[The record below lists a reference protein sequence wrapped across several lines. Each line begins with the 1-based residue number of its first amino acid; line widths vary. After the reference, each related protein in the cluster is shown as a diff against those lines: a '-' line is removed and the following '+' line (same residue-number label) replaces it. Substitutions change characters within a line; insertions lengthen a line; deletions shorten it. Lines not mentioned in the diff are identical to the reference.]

1 MRIFRFCVCYFCVLV
16 FLFAATEVFALP
28 AGDAVGSFFPEE
40 ELRIAIEAQDW
51 GVFHFSSGDCFEG
64 FEVDLARKV
73 AESLGVSC
81 VLVPLPWGEGEA
93 GSITGILEKGLW
105 PERVHLGFAGI
116 AVTEERMQKVLFSDP
131 YFVAGQAVL
140 LPRNSGVVSSKQM
153 QGMRVSFQ
161 SGTTGALAAEKI
173 SGIVPLPFTD
183 WPQAFQ
189 ALADGRAQAAI
200 VDSPLAF
207 QVLQKHEEY
216 TILDVLLTRE
226 YYGAF
231 FPKGTDPLLIE
242 RVNEVIQEEALDL
255 RDRWIP
261 CR

>member
-1 MRIFRFCVCYFCVLV
+1 MGFFRSSVWRFFVLA
-16 FLFAATEVFALP
+16 FLFVSWGALSVR
-28 AGDAVGSFFPEE
+28 AGEAERSLFPEG
-40 ELRIAIEAQDW
+40 ELRVAIEAQDW

-105 PERVHLGFAGI
+105 PEKVHLGFAGI

-140 LPRNSGVVSSKQM
+140 LPRNSGISSPKQM
-153 QGMRVSFQ
+153 QGMKVSFQ
-161 SGTTGALAAEKI
+161 SGTTSALAAEKI
-173 SGIVPLPFTD
+173 SGILPLPFTD
-183 WPQAFQ
+183 WPEAFQ
-189 ALADGRAQAAI
+189 ALSDERAQAAI

-231 FPKGTDPLLIE
+231 FPKDTDPLLIE